1 MARMGTGEDDDADI
15 TVIVEALPHQ
25 RKRSADPP
33 SDDNI
38 DKERDLTYGRRGSF
52 PLITMPLKT
61 VEKATGALFGKLF
74 PAYDDTLFLSS
85 MELLAKRFS
94 ENKFPLKWFKG
105 KKCLDVG
112 CGGGRYSLA
121 LAGLGAKEVQGIDVS
136 KAAVADARKRA
147 KAMGVKNV
155 KFQVGSALDL
165 PFADASFDCVIFSG
179 VLMITE
185 EPVKAL
191 AEMARVTKP
200 GGMLY
205 LLVYATEGI
214 RWPLVEMLRPLA
226 MTVGFEAMDR
236 AVADAGLAANRRR
249 TYLDDLLVPYI
260 DFYSWEC
267 LKDMLKDKGFSKVDR
282 WKKGRLDHEENLTA
296 YLKDME
302 GFFQI
307 MDAAASSRNKDIK
320 KYKEAFAEGR
330 DLCKSVVDYV
340 RNMKKLVDAGKLKEK
355 DAMTMLV
362 GQGHHRV
369 VAWRDK

>member
-1 MARMGTGEDDDADI
+1 M
-15 TVIVEALPHQ
+15 
-25 RKRSADPP
+25 
-33 SDDNI
+33 
-38 DKERDLTYGRRGSF
+38 
-52 PLITMPLKT
+52 
-61 VEKATGALFGKLF
+61 EKATGVLFGKLF
-74 PAYDDTLFLSS
+74 PAYDDALFLAS

-94 ENKFPLKWFKG
+94 ENNFPLKWFKG

-155 KFQVGSALDL
+155 TFRNGSVLTL
-165 PFADASFDCVIFSG
+165 PYPDASFDCVVFSG
-179 VLMITE
+179 VLQHVAQ
-185 EPVKAL
+185 PVKAL
-191 AEMARVTKP
+191 NELSRVTKP

-226 MTVGFEAMDR
+226 QEVGFTAMDH
-236 AVADAGLAANRRR
+236 AVAEARLPANRRR

-267 LKDMLKDKGFSKVDR
+267 LKDLLKDKGFSKVDR
-282 WKKGRLDHEENLTA
+282 WKKGRLDHEESLAA
-296 YLKDME
+296 YSKDME
-302 GFFQI
+302 GFLQV
-307 MDAAASSRNKDIK
+307 MEAAAASTDKAIR
-320 KYKEAFAEGR
+320 KYKQAFAEGR
-330 DLCKSVVDYV
+330 DLCRAAVDYV
-340 RNMKKLVDAGKLKEK
+340 RNMKKLVEEGKMTEK

-369 VAWRDK
+369 VAWKDDKAHSSR